1 MEKSKKEQ
9 NDKSNPNSSCAKN
22 CGGCNSKLGGVGG
35 QAVLEG
41 VMMKSKDSYAI
52 AVRKENGDIVYK
64 KGINKSIGKKCFIFR
79 LPIIRGIVNLIES
92 LSFSF
97 KTLSDSAEMAG
108 MEFEEEPSKFEKWLE
123 KKFGKSIINFVTVIA
138 SILGVLLAVG
148 LFIFLPSA
156 LVKGLEFLI
165 ERVSPIDTMQSGML
179 PGWAFNLIEGLFK
192 IIIFILY
199 IFFTS
204 KLSDIKRVYQYHGAE
219 HKSIFCYEKE
229 EELTVENVKKQSR
242 FHPRCGTSFIFVVMI
257 ISIAVM
263 TIFTTLLE
271 EHSSFMINNIA
282 FRSLLKIMI
291 LPLTVGISYEFIRYA
306 GRHTNLFTRILSA
319 PGLWMQR
326 LTTREPDEKMIEVAI
341 ASLKAALPEEFP
353 EEAEI
358 IDSLIKAEEEK
369 KKQEAEKEA
378 KQETENEATEN
389 NDGIENNASDVNNTD
404 ANTETTISNTDV
416 NTETTI
422 SNADVNTETTVSN
435 TDANTETTEES

>member
-1 MEKSKKEQ
+1 MAKSKKEQ
-9 NDKSNPNSSCAKN
+9 NSKSNPNASCAKS
-22 CGGCNSKLGGVGG
+22 CGNSRLGGVGG

-41 VMMKSKDSYAI
+41 VMMKSKESYAI

-64 KGINKSIGKKCFIFR
+64 KGVNKSLGKKCFIFR
-79 LPIIRGIVNLIES
+79 LPIIRGIVNLVES
-92 LSFSF
+92 LMFSF

-123 KKFGKSIINFVTVIA
+123 RKFGKSIINFVTVIA

-179 PGWAFNLIEGLFK
+179 PGWAFNLLEGFFK

-204 KLSDIKRVYQYHGAE
+204 KLNDIKRVYQYHGAE

-263 TIFTTLLE
+263 TVFTTLLE
-271 EHSSFMINNIA
+271 QHSSFMINNIA

-353 EEAEI
+353 EDAKI
-358 IDSLIKAEEEK
+358 VDSIIKAEEEK
-369 KKQEAEKEA
+369 KKQEEA
-378 KQETENEATEN
+378 DKNGDETSNNET
-389 NDGIENNASDVNNTD
+389 ENNASENDGDNVSD
-404 ANTETTISNTDV
+404 AEATKQS
-416 NTETTI
+416 
-422 SNADVNTETTVSN
+422 
-435 TDANTETTEES
+435 